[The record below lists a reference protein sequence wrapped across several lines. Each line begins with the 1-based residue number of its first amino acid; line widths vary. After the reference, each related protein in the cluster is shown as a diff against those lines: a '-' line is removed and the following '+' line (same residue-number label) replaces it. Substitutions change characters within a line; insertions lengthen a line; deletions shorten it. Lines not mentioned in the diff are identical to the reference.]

1 MTLMSTLILGLY
13 INKQTYNY
21 NNHNKFKGS
30 VFIYIKMY
38 SYCSPYCFIYINS
51 TFVTLAL
58 LFKELF
64 LTHFYGFNN
73 GTKV

>member
-1 MTLMSTLILGLY
+1 
-13 INKQTYNY
+13 
-21 NNHNKFKGS
+21 
-30 VFIYIKMY
+30 MY
-38 SYCSPYCFIYINS
+38 TYCSPYCFIYINS

-73 GTKV
+73 GTKSLVFELYKVLLYCLAMDGNTKNVITMFINNLNM